1 MDVVDDGLAERGE
14 VTVDLIGHEK
24 LIAVQIAVCDRDPPF
39 VSPEIRQLGFALS
52 PQTGGCES
60 DRGSALGERL
70 SRKNDQPDADRQDC
84 HRVNA
89 HRTSLG
95 GPETEEHR
103 TTRVIGAAHRAA
115 GERTSDG
122 EERREG
128 KRQELRTEPHAGP
141 PKATRRVPVW
151 GARCPPGCL
160 ELGCCNILLERCCV
174 KTVRFTA
181 SPRSAPIATLI
192 AS

>member
-14 VTVDLIGHEK
+14 AIVDLIGHEK

-39 VSPEIRQLGFALS
+39 VSLEIRELGFALS

-84 HRVNA
+84 DRVNA

-103 TTRVIGAAHRAA
+103 TTRVIGEAHRAA
-115 GERTSDG
+115 GERTSGG
-122 EERREG
+122 EERR
-128 KRQELRTEPHAGP
+128 
-141 PKATRRVPVW
+141 
-151 GARCPPGCL
+151 
-160 ELGCCNILLERCCV
+160 
-174 KTVRFTA
+174 
-181 SPRSAPIATLI
+181 
-192 AS
+192 